1 MDINEKW
8 EAVNMKTMLEKSK
21 VTFIKTADGTKV
33 FYAFTDKID
42 YRFSDLPRWAQALP
56 DDALLIINPD
66 EKDGRVDLPDDIETV
81 KMASTVKSIRSELVW
96 DSFYEMGR
104 ED

>member
-1 MDINEKW
+1 
-8 EAVNMKTMLEKSK
+8 MKTQFEKSK

-56 DDALLIINPD
+56 KGALLIINPP
-66 EKDGRVDLPDDIETV
+66 EKDGHVDLPDDIETV
-81 KMASTVKSIRSELVW
+81 KMAQTVESIRSELYW

>member
-1 MDINEKW
+1 
-8 EAVNMKTMLEKSK
+8 MKTQFEKGK
-21 VTFIKTADGTKV
+21 VTYVTTTDGTKV
-33 FYAFTDKID
+33 FYAFVDKID

-56 DDALLIINPD
+56 GDALLIINPP
-66 EKDGRVDLPDDIETV
+66 EKDGHVNLPDTIETV
-81 KMASTVKSIRSELVW
+81 KMAQTVKYIRSSLAM

>member
-1 MDINEKW
+1 MRTEF
-8 EAVNMKTMLEKSK
+8 EKSK
-21 VTFIKTADGTKV
+21 VTFIKTSDGTKV
-33 FYAFTDKID
+33 FYAFVDKID
-42 YRFSDLPRWAQALP
+42 YRFSDLPRWVQALP

-66 EKDGRVDLPDDIETV
+66 EKDGRVDLPADIETV
-81 KMASTVKSIRSELVW
+81 KMAHTVKYIRSALIM

>member
-1 MDINEKW
+1 
-8 EAVNMKTMLEKSK
+8 MKTQYEKGK
-21 VTFIKTADGTKV
+21 VTYITTTDGTKV
-33 FYAFTDKID
+33 FYAFVDRIN

-56 DDALLIINPD
+56 GDALLIINPS
-66 EKDGRVDLPDDIETV
+66 EKDGRVDLPDTIETV
-81 KMASTVKSIRSELVW
+81 KKAQTVKSIRSELAW